1 MDEEISG
8 KDYALLICRY
18 IARQYASRG
27 VLLYREVSLGKS
39 IIGKDRRVDI
49 LVLHPPTG
57 RALAIEC
64 KYQHNS
70 GTADEK
76 IPYTID
82 DLRAMRMPACVV
94 YAGEGFSKGV
104 LHMLRACNMA
114 AHCLPNDSDPRNGN
128 TKELDHILAM
138 TFGWWDIV
146 VDQAKKFVLEAVVG
160 DDLRSFELQPVLGAR
175 RRGPK
180 AASRIIADESLTRK
194 IADDAE

>member
-8 KDYALLICRY
+8 KEYALLICRY
-18 IARQYASRG
+18 IARHYANRG
-27 VLLYREVSLGKS
+27 IKLYREVSLGKS

-49 LVLHPPTG
+49 LVLHQQTN

-64 KYQHNS
+64 KYQHGH

-114 AHCLPNDSDPRNGN
+114 AYCLPDESNPKNSN
-128 TKELDHILAM
+128 TKELDHVLAM
-138 TFGWWDIV
+138 AFGWWDIV
-146 VDQAKKFVLEAVVG
+146 VDDEREFVLDTGTG
-160 DDLRSFELQPVLGAR
+160 DELANFALQPVIAPK

-180 AASRIIADESLTRK
+180 PARRIIADEALVKKSG
-194 IADDAE
+194 DGQ